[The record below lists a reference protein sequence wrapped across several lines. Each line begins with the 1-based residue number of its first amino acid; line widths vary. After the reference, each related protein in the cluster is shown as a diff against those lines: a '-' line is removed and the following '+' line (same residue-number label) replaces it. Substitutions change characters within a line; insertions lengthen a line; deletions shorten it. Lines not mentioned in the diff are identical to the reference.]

1 MRTRR
6 KVTFSLVALIL
17 GFSIYLNYQL
27 VARFNFMCGQVMGVV
42 DGVYETTASDEAKF
56 RLGTMADVCFVQ
68 GWDWSQMNGP

>member
-27 VARFNFMCGQVMGVV
+27 VARFNFIVGKALLMAYMKLQRVMRQISLRD
-42 DGVYETTASDEAKF
+42 DGRRVLFKDGIGAK
-56 RLGTMADVCFVQ
+56 
-68 GWDWSQMNGP
+68 